1 MMCFLQ
7 IWDALTNANVV
18 KIVASAKK
26 RSTAAKLLV
35 KRAVRAWKRKYPGSK
50 IDDCAV
56 ICLFLKDQ
64 PCLTHSIPHGS
75 RGKVNNPELSVSYY
89 SSRSNIASDGGGT
102 EMTTSVMNSKIS
114 EDLKDGW
121 SDLDG
126 ATRVDSILNV
136 PPYNNVL
143 TWRKT
148 SKDFEEVEAH

>member
-1 MMCFLQ
+1 MCFSQ

-64 PCLTHSIPHGS
+64 PSLTHSMPHGR

-89 SSRSNIASDGGGT
+89 SSRSNNASDGGGT

>member
-1 MMCFLQ
+1 MTRCFLQ
-7 IWDALTNANVV
+7 VWDALSNANVV

-35 KRAVRAWKRKYPGSK
+35 KRAVRAWKRKYPESK
-50 IDDCAV
+50 MDDCSV

-64 PCLTHSIPHGS
+64 PSLSHSMSHGS
-75 RGKVNNPELSVSYY
+75 RGRVNDPALVSYY
-89 SSRSNIASDGGGT
+89 STKSNVPTDEGGT
-102 EMTTSVMNSKIS
+102 EMSVVNSKIS
-114 EDLKDGW
+114 EDSKDGL

-126 ATRVDSILNV
+126 STRVNSILNV
-136 PPYNNVL
+136 PRYSNDL